1 MFQAQKKQ
9 NKNILN
15 AINDNE
21 KMKAKV
27 MEQTKFCNESKNE
40 TEKKSTWENKSD
52 EGENKLKP

>member
-1 MFQAQKKQ
+1 
-9 NKNILN
+9 LN